1 MQLIKSFRKKNFQKT
16 IRFAERLFGTLR
28 VYFMVYIYQNVSYF
42 QVEAIKIEVE
52 TFAKEVETEKII
64 AVQSADE
71 LVRWEEEVK
80 KFFSKVK
87 IL

>member
-1 MQLIKSFRKKNFQKT
+1 
-16 IRFAERLFGTLR
+16 
-28 VYFMVYIYQNVSYF
+28 MVYIYQNVNYF

-71 LVRWEEEVK
+71 LVRWEEEV
-80 KFFSKVK
+80 FFFFLKNKNFVNHFHNFSDNLGKS
-87 IL
+87 LF

>member
-1 MQLIKSFRKKNFQKT
+1 
-16 IRFAERLFGTLR
+16 
-28 VYFMVYIYQNVSYF
+28 MVYIYQYVNYF

-80 KFFSKVK
+80 K
-87 IL
+87 LL

>member
-1 MQLIKSFRKKNFQKT
+1 MMQI
-16 IRFAERLFGTLR
+16 
-28 VYFMVYIYQNVSYF
+28 NVLLPIIDVLHLLNYF

-80 KFFSKVK
+80 ACPSKYFFSFSKYFHDLSNNLGK
-87 IL
+87 SLF

>member
-1 MQLIKSFRKKNFQKT
+1 
-16 IRFAERLFGTLR
+16 
-28 VYFMVYIYQNVSYF
+28 MVYIYQNVNYF

-80 KFFSKVK
+80 QIVLKNKNFVNHFHNFF
-87 IL
+87 